1 MPLQSKKKKKKEPNF
16 FLYESQEPSENQVE
30 LIESKLQ
37 NEDSWPIEKV
47 CKHK

>member
-1 MPLQSKKKKKKEPNF
+1 MVGATDPVFPDQIWQLLRANF

-37 NEDSWPIEKV
+37 NED
-47 CKHK
+47 